1 MSLANIGQQPAKT
14 IERLE
19 RANDVL
25 ARLEANHVKR
35 IVELHERINEVEAE
49 NKILR
54 EGIARLSRITHIE
67 TQEAG
72 K

>member
-1 MSLANIGQQPAKT
+1 MNGLPPGVLSDKQHIELAKAKRMIGQQRAKT
-14 IERLE
+14 ICELE
-19 RANDVL
+19 
-25 ARLEANHVKR
+25 
-35 IVELHERINEVEAE
+35 ERINEVEAE